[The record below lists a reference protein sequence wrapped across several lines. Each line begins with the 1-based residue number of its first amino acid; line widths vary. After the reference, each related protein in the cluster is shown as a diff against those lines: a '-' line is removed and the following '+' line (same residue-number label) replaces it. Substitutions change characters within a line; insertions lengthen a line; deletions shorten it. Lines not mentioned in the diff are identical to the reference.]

1 VTPASHLSAGTF
13 YGTLRK
19 SFPLDAEAVLAV
31 GAAEEARV
39 VPVDDFVKEE
49 LYPGYKQ
56 EFGSQPFVA
65 GPVRPFRVADN
76 ARYWLRDSLH
86 FSEGMV
92 PASIAFLDDAQT
104 WGAQLGAEIV
114 GVPPTRG
121 SVNRLAGTHVYIGTI
136 DVDTPWQVQARAARF
151 GAYVTPILAD
161 FGRYWDQRAGELT
174 AAYDYLDHLDLAA
187 LGNGELWAAVKD
199 AYAFHRRAWFIHFEV
214 MYVLT
219 ANYLAFYGLA
229 EEIGLEGSQVS
240 SFLAGEQT
248 FYARTDEELWRL
260 AGLARDLG
268 VDSPLRHAAPADALS
283 QLKTLPNG
291 PAWLSHLDGFLATYG
306 QRTEETCRVDTP
318 SWIEDP
324 SPALYA
330 IGSFLARPAGFD
342 FHAAR
347 QASLAERDARIEAA
361 RRQLSGPS
369 LRRFNEAL
377 ASNQAANFA
386 WWNEEHNYL
395 IDRRAAIPARRAI
408 LELGARLA
416 ADDVLDSPD
425 DLFYLFKPEF
435 FDVMEDPGDAS
446 KGGALKGGALKGS
459 ALKGGARWAELRALI
474 PDRRAYF
481 EHWKTRGPQLPTMLG
496 TIPDTVP
503 DPIMIEVFGLSGH
516 FLETL
521 RGAAGGH
528 DSATGSAAP
537 EGAATESAATEIRG
551 FPAARG
557 VVEGTAR
564 VITSVADIGVIE
576 PGDILVC
583 GGTTTEWTPVFG
595 IITACVCDTGGSLT
609 HAAIVSR
616 EYGIPCVVG
625 TAIATQVIKTGDRI
639 RVDGR
644 AGTVHVL
651 H

>member
-1 VTPASHLSAGTF
+1 MRADSP
-13 YGTLRK
+13 
-19 SFPLDAEAVLAV
+19 
-31 GAAEEARV
+31 RV
-39 VPVDDFVKEE
+39 FPVDEFVREE

-56 EFGSQPFVA
+56 AFGSQPFVA
-65 GPVRPFRVADN
+65 GPVRPFSPADN

-92 PASIAFLDDAQT
+92 PASIATLDDAQT

-136 DVDTPWQVQARAARF
+136 DVDTTWQIQARAARF
-151 GAYVTPILAD
+151 GQYVSPILAD
-161 FGRYWDQRAGELT
+161 FSSYWAMRAGELQS
-174 AAYDYLDHLDLAA
+174 AYDHFDNLDLSGMPPA
-187 LGNGELWAAVKD
+187 ELWTVLKD

-219 ANYLAFYGLA
+219 ANYLSFYALA
-229 EEIGLEGSQVS
+229 EEIGLSGSQVS
-240 SFLAGEQT
+240 SFLSGQQT
-248 FYARTDEELWRL
+248 FYSKTDEELWRL
-260 AGLARDLG
+260 ADRARVQGLDGALLQG
-268 VDSPLRHAAPADALS
+268 SPADMRARIGALKGG
-283 QLKTLPNG
+283 QN
-291 PAWLSHLDGFLATYG
+291 WLADFDAFLAFYG
-306 QRTEETCRVDTP
+306 QRMEETCRIDVP

-324 SPALYA
+324 TPALYT
-330 IGSFLARPAGFD
+330 IGAFLSKPAGFD

-347 QASLAERDARIEAA
+347 AAAVTERDEQIEAA
-361 RRQLSGPS
+361 RRSVNGADLA
-369 LRRFNEAL
+369 RFNEAL
-377 ASNQAANFA
+377 ASNLAANFA

-395 IDRRAAIPARRAI
+395 IDRRAAIPVRRAT

-416 ADDVLDSPD
+416 ADGRISAPE
-425 DLFYLFKPEF
+425 DLFFLFKPEL
-435 FDVMEDPGDAS
+435 FDVME
-446 KGGALKGGALKGS
+446 GAGES
-459 ALKGGARWAELRALI
+459 RWAELAAMV

-481 EHWKTRGPQLPTMLG
+481 EYWKERGPSLPTMLG

-521 RGAAGGH
+521 RGGGA
-528 DSATGSAAP
+528 D
-537 EGAATESAATEIRG
+537 GARESVEIRG
-551 FPAARG
+551 FPAAKG
-557 VVEGTAR
+557 VVEGVAR
-564 VITSVADIGVIE
+564 VITTVGDLHTVL
-576 PGDILVC
+576 PGEILVC
-583 GGTTTEWTPVFG
+583 GGTTTEWTPAFG

-625 TAIATQVIKTGDRI
+625 TAVATQTIKTGDRI

-644 AGTVHVL
+644 AGTVQVL
-651 H
+651 L

>member
-1 VTPASHLSAGTF
+1 MPF
-13 YGTLRK
+13 QD
-19 SFPLDAEAVLAV
+19 DAP
-31 GAAEEARV
+31 RV
-39 VPVDDFVKEE
+39 VPVDDFVRDE
-49 LYPGYKQ
+49 LYPGYRQ
-56 EFGSQPFVA
+56 PFGSQPFVA
-65 GPVRPFRVADN
+65 GPVRPFSRGDN

-92 PASIAFLDDAQT
+92 PASIATLDDAQT

-136 DVDTPWQVQARAARF
+136 DVDTEWQVQARAARF
-151 GAYVTPILAD
+151 GQYVTPILRD
-161 FGRYWDQRAGELT
+161 FDSYWAMRAGELQ
-174 AAYDYLDHLDLAA
+174 AAYDYLDNLDLAA
-187 LGNGELWAAVKD
+187 MDPAQVWTSLKD

-219 ANYLAFYGLA
+219 ANYLAFYALA
-229 EEIGLEGSQVS
+229 EEIGLAGSAVS
-240 SFLAGEQT
+240 GFLAGQQT
-248 FYARTDEELWRL
+248 FYSKTDEELWRL
-260 AGLARDLG
+260 AGRARELEVTGPLLHASPGVMRAELA
-268 VDSPLRHAAPADALS
+268 ALPHGS
-283 QLKTLPNG
+283 
-291 PAWLSHLDGFLATYG
+291 AWLAELDAFLRVYG
-306 QRTEETCRVDTP
+306 QRTEETCRIDTP

-324 SPALYA
+324 SAPLYA
-330 IGSFLARPAGFD
+330 IGAFLSKPTGFD
-342 FHAAR
+342 FFAAR
-347 QASLAERDARIEAA
+347 QQAIAERDEQIEAA
-361 RRQLSGPS
+361 RRSVNGANLAA
-369 LRRFNEAL
+369 FNEAL

-395 IDRRAAIPARRAI
+395 IDRRAAIPVRRAT

-416 ADDVLDSPD
+416 ADGRVERPEDM
-425 DLFYLFKPEF
+425 FFLFKPELYGL
-435 FDVMEDPGDAS
+435 MEDGVTAA
-446 KGGALKGGALKGS
+446 GAT
-459 ALKGGARWAELRALI
+459 WADLAAMI

-481 EHWKTRGPQLPTMLG
+481 EDWKHRGPELPTMLG

-503 DPIMIEVFGLSGH
+503 DPIMIEVFGLSGR
-516 FLETL
+516 FLEAL
-521 RGAAGGH
+521 RG
-528 DSATGSAAP
+528 
-537 EGAATESAATEIRG
+537 GADRGAVAEIRG
-551 FPAARG
+551 FPAAKG

-564 VITSVADIGVIE
+564 VITTVADIHLVQ

-625 TAIATQVIKTGDRI
+625 TALATQTIKTGDRV

-644 AGTVHVL
+644 AGTVQVL
-651 H
+651 ASGQ

>member
-1 VTPASHLSAGTF
+1 VAGQDKPRIF
-13 YGTLRK
+13 
-19 SFPLDAEAVLAV
+19 
-31 GAAEEARV
+31 
-39 VPVDDFVKEE
+39 PVDDFVRDE
-49 LYPGYKQ
+49 LYPGYKPA
-56 EFGSQPFVA
+56 FGSQPFVA
-65 GPVRPFRVADN
+65 GPVRPFSKADN

-136 DVDTPWQVQARAARF
+136 DVDTEWQIQSRAARF
-151 GAYVTPILAD
+151 GPYVGPVLQD
-161 FGRYWDQRAGELT
+161 FDRYWAMRAGELQS
-174 AAYDYLDHLDLAA
+174 AYDHLDNLDLAA
-187 LGNGELWAAVKD
+187 MDPGQLWTALKD

-219 ANYLAFYGLA
+219 ANYLAFYALA
-229 EEIGLEGSQVS
+229 EEIGLEGSLVS
-240 SFLAGEQT
+240 AFLSGQQT
-248 FYARTDEELWRL
+248 FYSKTDEELWRL
-260 AGLARDLG
+260 AGRARELDVAG
-268 VDSPLRHAAPADALS
+268 PLLHSDPAAMKAQIEALS
-283 QLKTLPNG
+283 SGRN
-291 PAWLSHLDGFLATYG
+291 WWNEFEGFLATYG
-306 QRTEETCRVDTP
+306 QRTEETCRIDTP

-330 IGSFLARPAGFD
+330 IGSFLSKPTGFD

-347 QASLAERDARIEAA
+347 QQAIAERDEQIEAA
-361 RRQLSGPS
+361 RRAIKGPD
-369 LRRFNEAL
+369 LQRFNEAL
-377 ASNQAANFA
+377 ANNQAANFA

-395 IDRRAAIPARRAI
+395 IDRRAAIPARRVS
-408 LELGARLA
+408 LELGRRLA
-416 ADDVLDSPD
+416 ADGTIEQPD
-425 DLFYLFKPEF
+425 DLFFLFKPEL
-435 FDVMEDPGDAS
+435 FDVMEGGDE
-446 KGGALKGGALKGS
+446 
-459 ALKGGARWAELRALI
+459 RWPELTAKI
-474 PDRRAYF
+474 PDRRAFF
-481 EHWKTRGPQLPTMLG
+481 EHWKHRGPELPTMLG

-521 RGAAGGH
+521 RNGADG
-528 DSATGSAAP
+528 
-537 EGAATESAATEIRG
+537 ATELRG
-551 FPAARG
+551 FPAAKG

-564 VITSVADIGVIE
+564 VITTVTDIRQVQ

-595 IITACVCDTGGSLT
+595 IIKACVCDTGGSLT

-625 TAIATQVIKTGDRI
+625 TARATQTIKTGDRV

-644 AGTVHVL
+644 AGTVQVFPVSP
-651 H
+651 